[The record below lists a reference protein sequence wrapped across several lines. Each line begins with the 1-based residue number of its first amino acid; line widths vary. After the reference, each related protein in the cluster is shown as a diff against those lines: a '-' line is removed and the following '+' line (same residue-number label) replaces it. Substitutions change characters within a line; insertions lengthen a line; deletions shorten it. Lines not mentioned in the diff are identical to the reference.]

1 MKKVEDLMP
10 NSQATNHTSILAWIE
25 LICVILLNMSIN
37 LRWLTFSP
45 VATIASQYMDVNM
58 SSITWLANCATLIYI
73 GISAS
78 TGWVFE
84 RYGMKAC
91 VSIKKKCRH
100 IIQLSKSG
108 EGGLLVLVGSR
119 YQYFRVLD

>member
-1 MKKVEDLMP
+1 MCVCANKKKSLIILCSLSFLINHKMTDKIEDQVDIIKKAS
-10 NSQATNHTSILAWIE
+10 NQTSLLAWIE
-25 LICVILLNMSIN
+25 LIAVILLNLSIN

-45 VATIASQYMDVNM
+45 VATIASQYLDVKM

-84 RYGMKAC
+84 KYGMKAC
-91 VSIKKKCRH
+91 V
-100 IIQLSKSG
+100 
-108 EGGLLVLVGSR
+108 R
-119 YQYFRVLD
+119 YIEL